1 MTRRDAIKAGAA
13 AAVVLPQASAAT
25 SAGRLKQSVARWC
38 YAKTP
43 IEDLCRSAAEVGI
56 TGLDLVAPEDWP
68 VCRKYGITPAMV
80 QGAVMNGP
88 GPVFDY
94 GWNNKANHDKLE
106 AAAKTSIVRAAEA
119 KVPNVITL
127 FGARRGMSDQEGID
141 NCVTGLNRVKKF
153 AEDHGVTL
161 CVELLNSKVD
171 HKDYQGDHTSYGVA
185 VIKGVDSP
193 RVKLLYDAYHM
204 QIMEG
209 DLIRTIRDNIQHI
222 AHFHCAGVPGRHEI
236 DDTQEVNWHAVAKA
250 IADLNF
256 QGYIAQEF
264 TPTRDPLASLKQA
277 VEILTV

>member
-1 MTRRDAIKAGAA
+1 MTRRDALKAGAA
-13 AAVVLPQASAAT
+13 AALVPTTVRAAA
-25 SAGRLKQSVARWC
+25 SAGRLKQSLARWC
-38 YAKTP
+38 YAKIP
-43 IEDLCRSAAEVGI
+43 IDDLCRAAADLGI
-56 TGLDLVAPEDWP
+56 TGMDLVAPADWP

-80 QGAVMNGP
+80 QGAVIGGP
-88 GPVFDY
+88 NPFSE
-94 GWNNKANHDKLE
+94 GWNNKANHDKLDE
-106 AAAKTSIVRAAEA
+106 LARSSILRAAEA

-141 NCVTGLNRVKKF
+141 NCITGLNRVKKF

-171 HKDYQGDHTSYGVA
+171 HKDYQGDHTAYGVA
-185 VIKGVDSP
+185 VVKAVDSP

-209 DLIRTIRDNIQHI
+209 DLIRTIRDNIQYI
-222 AHFHCAGVPGRHEI
+222 AHFHVAGVPGRNEI
-236 DDTQEVNWHAVAKA
+236 DATQEVNWHAVAKA

-264 TPTRDPLASLKQA
+264 VPVRDPLTSLKQA
-277 VEILTV
+277 VEVLSV

>member
-1 MTRRDAIKAGAA
+1 MMTRRDALKASLAA
-13 AAVVLPQASAAT
+13 GLVPAGLRAAT
-25 SAGRLKQSVARWC
+25 ASAGRLKQSVARWC
-38 YAKTP
+38 YAKIP
-43 IEDLCRSAAEVGI
+43 IDDLCRASADLGI
-56 TGLDLVAPEDWP
+56 TGMDLVAPKDWP

-80 QGAVMNGP
+80 QGAVIGGP
-88 GPVFDY
+88 NPFSE

-106 AAAKTSIVRAAEA
+106 ELARTSIVRAADA

-127 FGARRGMSDQEGID
+127 FGARRAMSDQEGID
-141 NCVTGLNRVKKF
+141 NCITGLNRVKKF

-161 CVELLNSKVD
+161 CIELLNSKVD

-185 VIKGVDSP
+185 VVKAVDSP

-209 DLIRTIRDNIQHI
+209 DLIRTIRDNIQYI

-236 DDTQEVNWHAVAKA
+236 DETQEVNWHAVAKA

-256 QGYIAQEF
+256 PGYIAQEF
-264 TPTRDPLASLKQA
+264 VPRA
-277 VEILTV
+277 IR

>member
-1 MTRRDAIKAGAA
+1 MTRRDALKASAA
-13 AAVVLPQASAAT
+13 AALIPAGLGAAT
-25 SAGRLKQSVARWC
+25 ASAGRLKQSVARWC
-38 YAKTP
+38 YAKIP
-43 IEDLCRSAAEVGI
+43 IEDLCRAAADLGI
-56 TGLDLVAPEDWP
+56 TGMDLVAPDDWP
-68 VCRKYGITPAMV
+68 VLRKYGITPSMV
-80 QGAVMNGP
+80 QGAGT
-88 GPVFDY
+88 FTI
-94 GWNNKANHDKLE
+94 GWNDKANHDKLE
-106 AAAKTSIVRAAEA
+106 EQARTSIVRAADA

-141 NCVTGLNRVKKF
+141 NCITGLNRVKKF

-171 HKDYQGDHTSYGVA
+171 HKDYQGDHTAFGVA
-185 VIKGVDSP
+185 VMKGVDSP

-209 DLIRTIRDNIQHI
+209 DLIRTIRDNIQYI
-222 AHFHCAGVPGRHEI
+222 AHFHVAGVPGRHEI
-236 DDTQEVNWHAVAKA
+236 DDTQEVQWHAVAKA

-264 TPTRDPLASLKQA
+264 TPTRDPLTSLKQA